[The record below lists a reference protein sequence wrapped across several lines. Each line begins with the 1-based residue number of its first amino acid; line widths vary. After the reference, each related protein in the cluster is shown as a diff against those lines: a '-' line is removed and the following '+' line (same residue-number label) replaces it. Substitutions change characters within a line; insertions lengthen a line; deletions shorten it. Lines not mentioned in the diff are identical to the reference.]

1 MSTFEN
7 MGVLK
12 KKKKNISEEDESGIQ
27 KKKIVAVDILLVYT
41 FKLSEWKS

>member
-1 MSTFEN
+1 

-12 KKKKNISEEDESGIQ
+12 KKKEKHIRGGREWDS